1 MKLTIANLILA
12 VAASVDGASLR
23 LQKASAD
30 KSAIN
35 YGKILSSEVVLEG
48 TVGEPTA
55 EDMEFIGKALVA
67 SYNDVHWEV
76 DHYMTGAHAVDFKGP
91 EGFLCRHCPDDDAM
105 GGAAVGVFEVRTPV
119 GFLCRHCP
127 DDDAMGAAG
136 DSLLLAAL
144 TGDCAGL
151 CKKDAAA
158 ELEVSFC
165 NDVHWEV
172 DHYMTG
178 AHAVDFRG
186 TPEGFLCRHCPD
198 DDAMGGA
205 AAGVFDVRT
214 PVGFLCRHCPDDD
227 AMGVAVDSLLLTGLT
242 RDCAGLCHADAAAEL
257 EASFCDKVRSG
268 ARGSAYLASA
278 KSCAIRFDADAD
290 ASSGKAAPQQ
300 ASAFVADIESTL
312 ILKGVGAGE
321 ATEEERAVL
330 VKAFVSAY
338 NDVHWDAN
346 HHLTDAKIAMIK
358 SSSND
363 DPDGF
368 LCRHCPDDDS
378 MGGRAAAET
387 NADPTST
394 MILDIVTPVEA
405 FLCRHCPDDDAAGS
419 AGFDSKALESD
430 AFDRKALEVAFCS
443 KIQSNPVSS
452 KLATVR
458 SCNLAIETVIV

>member
-136 DSLLLAAL
+136 NSLLLAAL
-144 TGDCAGL
+144 TDDCAGL

-165 NDVHWEV
+165 NKIHLAQGSP
-172 DHYMTG
+172 Y
-178 AHAVDFRG
+178 
-186 TPEGFLCRHCPD
+186 
-198 DDAMGGA
+198 
-205 AAGVFDVRT
+205 
-214 PVGFLCRHCPDDD
+214 
-227 AMGVAVDSLLLTGLT
+227 LT
-242 RDCAGLCHADAAAEL
+242 
-257 EASFCDKVRSG
+257 
-268 ARGSAYLASA
+268 SA
-278 KSCAIRFDADAD
+278 KSCAIRFDANSIE
-290 ASSGKAAPQQ
+290 ASNKAVPS
-300 ASAFVADIESTL
+300 ASTAVATLDSTL
-312 ILKGVGAGE
+312 LLKGVGMGE
-321 ATEEERAVL
+321 TTMQERAVL
-330 VKAFVSAY
+330 AKAFVSAY
-338 NDVHWDAN
+338 NDVHWGAN
-346 HHLTDAKIAMIK
+346 HYLADAEISMIT
-358 SSSND
+358 STNN

-378 MGGRAAAET
+378 MGGRSS
-387 NADPTST
+387 NT

-405 FLCRHCPDDDAAGS
+405 FLCRHCPDDDAMGS
-419 AGFDSKALESD
+419 NGFDANALESSD
-430 AFDRKALEVAFCS
+430 FDKKALEVAFCR
-443 KIQSNPVSS
+443 KIQNNPVSA
-452 KLATVR
+452 KLASAK
-458 SCNLAIETVIV
+458 SCSLAVETIIG